1 MYHWQLFLIAIFS
14 GMAAVSL
21 YPDGVLSKPFASL
34 TVNDALRLVAVA
46 LLGIIAFCFFAVG
59 IYKRIERKYWKLVE
73 AQMQKSNSERK
84 EQYKLRVTN
93 K

>member
-14 GMAAVSL
+14 GVAAASL

-46 LLGIIAFCFFAVG
+46 LLGIVAFYFFAVG
-59 IYKRIERKYWKLVE
+59 VYKQIERKYWKLVE

-84 EQYKLRVTN
+84 EQYKLKGAKR
-93 K
+93 